1 MMRTPLICI
10 TNHSQVQAIVTRIAA
25 ERGIEVVR
33 NADIRTVST
42 IDGDEYLV
50 AEDGRKFRFD
60 EAVWCT
66 EVSCLLCRLPSLFF
80 LIVEQTLNFKILL
93 VIIFQAA
100 AQSWVR
106 ESGLQTT
113 DDGFICVTVTSP
125 NSRLSS
131 LRARNIMH

>member
-1 MMRTPLICI
+1 MIRTALIFI

-25 ERGIEVVR
+25 ERGIEVIR

-66 EVSCLLCRLPSLFF
+66 EVSCLFCRLPSLFF
-80 LIVEQTLNFKILL
+80 LVVEQTLNFKNLL
-93 VIIFQAA
+93 VIIF
-100 AQSWVR
+100 
-106 ESGLQTT
+106 
-113 DDGFICVTVTSP
+113 
-125 NSRLSS
+125 
-131 LRARNIMH
+131 